1 MDITSRMD
9 RVAAQAEAP
18 LDGPALAATATP
30 AAVRIWL
37 LVVAALVFAMIVVGG
52 ATRLT
57 GSGLSI
63 TEWQPIVGTIPPLN
77 EEQWEEAFAK
87 YREIPQYQIINR
99 GMSLHEFKSIF
110 WWEWGHRFLGR
121 FIGVA
126 FLVPFAWFLWRG
138 AISRPLLPRLL
149 FLFALGGFQGA
160 LGWYMV
166 MSGLVDRTEVSQYRL
181 AAHLAVAV
189 AIFGYALWLALDR
202 GYGAPATR
210 TRGTGL
216 SASAAA
222 LVGLVFVQIV
232 AGALVAGLNAGQ
244 GYNTWPLM
252 MGHLVPPGL
261 LAMEPAWVNVFENAL
276 AVQFTHRMIAYLVVA
291 FALGHAAFALVR
303 DHAAQVRTTAVVVA
317 TASLA
322 QAGLGIWTLLVQ
334 VPIDLALFHQ
344 AGAVILIGLALVHL
358 HATLQPQAA
367 VSG

>member
-87 YREIPQYQIINR
+87 YREIPQYLIINR

-216 SASAAA
+216 SASA
-222 LVGLVFVQIV
+222 
-232 AGALVAGLNAGQ
+232 
-244 GYNTWPLM
+244 
-252 MGHLVPPGL
+252 
-261 LAMEPAWVNVFENAL
+261 
-276 AVQFTHRMIAYLVVA
+276 
-291 FALGHAAFALVR
+291 
-303 DHAAQVRTTAVVVA
+303 
-317 TASLA
+317 
-322 QAGLGIWTLLVQ
+322 
-334 VPIDLALFHQ
+334 
-344 AGAVILIGLALVHL
+344 
-358 HATLQPQAA
+358 
-367 VSG
+367 